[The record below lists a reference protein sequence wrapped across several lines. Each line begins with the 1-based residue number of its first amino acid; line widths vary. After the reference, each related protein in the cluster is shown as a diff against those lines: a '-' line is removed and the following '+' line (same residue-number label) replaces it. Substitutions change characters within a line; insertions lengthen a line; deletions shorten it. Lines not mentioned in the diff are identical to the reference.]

1 MIFKELKHEYWEGSV
16 EYMPVSDWGK
26 QFVKPFP
33 EMMASKNT
41 AKKDGVTQKFI
52 LGKWGAKR
60 DYSCDYGNAV
70 HRAIEYWINYR
81 EFPDHPHLR
90 KAVEEFI
97 KVLNKLY
104 PGKTIKKIVAEM
116 IASDKETLIAGTL
129 DTVIGLGNNVIDIID
144 IKTNGVFEKPGRSR
158 MLAPFQMLKD
168 SNLNKYRLQVSMY
181 HHLLKCM
188 GYKPR
193 NGYLVHWNG
202 DMFKIVKVKI
212 LDLTKAL
219 LVNKK

>member
-1 MIFKELKHEYWEGSV
+1 MIFKELEHEYWEGSV
-16 EYMPVSDWGK
+16 EYLPTSDWTK
-26 QFVKPFP
+26 KFYKPFD
-33 EMMASKNT
+33 SKT
-41 AKKDGVTQKFI
+41 IAKAIARKNKEDYQPI
-52 LGKWGAKR
+52 LNKWDAKR
-60 DYSCDYGNAV
+60 DYSCDYGNAI
-70 HRAIEYWINYR
+70 HRAVEYWINYR

-90 KAVEEFI
+90 KAVEAFI

-104 PGKTIKKIVAEM
+104 PGKIIKKLVAEM
-116 IASDKETLIAGTL
+116 IAHDDENLIAGTI
-129 DTVIGLGNNVIDIID
+129 DVPVGLGNNVIDVID
-144 IKTNGVFEKPGRSR
+144 LKTNGIFDKPGRNR

-202 DMFKIVKVKI
+202 STFKIVKVKI

-219 LVNKK
+219 TIKK